1 MSTKFVDEKNARP
14 GQYGQVIS
22 DIAQKGVC
30 PFCPEQI
37 HNFHKKPI
45 EERVHWLV
53 TENMYPYPATK
64 HHVMLVH
71 KVHIEHIADISPE
84 AWGELHEIIRD
95 EIKKRAITGGSF
107 VCRFGDTHFT
117 GASVTHLHAHI
128 VQSNPEDPAY
138 DKQKGLQVRL
148 G

>member
-1 MSTKFVDEKNARP
+1 MSQVFVDQSNARP
-14 GQYGQVIS
+14 GTYGEVIA

-45 EERVHWLV
+45 EKRQYWLV
-53 TENMYPYPATK
+53 TDNMYPYPATK
-64 HHVMLVH
+64 QHMLLVH
-71 KVHIEHIADISPE
+71 ITHIEHISDISKE
-84 AWGELHEIIRD
+84 AWAELHEIIR
-95 EIKKRAITGGSF
+95 EQTKKHHIAGGSF
-107 VCRFGDTHFT
+107 VLRFGDTKFT

-128 VQSNPEDPAY
+128 IQSNPDDQQY